1 MSLTPLNACSPVMRG
16 WGSVRALY
24 LEIRVRGRSVA
35 LSVSMRACLC
45 FDCTYLHVRAPYTSD
60 GATHLLYRARALSL
74 SPPLASSPLS
84 PSLSSSPFFLVQSI
98 PPASRGRMRS
108 QRRKYWDGISN
119 WGRRPRRGR
128 RRGYGPRQA
137 MGATLFLALE
147 AGWNVSSALDTWC
160 CLMSAPAALR

>member
-60 GATHLLYRARALSL
+60 GATHLLYHARALSL
-74 SPPLASSPLS
+74 PPSLRVPCLLLSPPLLFSLFRAYRLRPEGGCGHRDASTGMASATGAGREGAEDEATVPDRRWVPLCFW
-84 PSLSSSPFFLVQSI
+84 LWRQVGML
-98 PPASRGRMRS
+98 AAHLTRG
-108 QRRKYWDGISN
+108 
-119 WGRRPRRGR
+119 
-128 RRGYGPRQA
+128 
-137 MGATLFLALE
+137 
-147 AGWNVSSALDTWC
+147 VV
-160 CLMSAPAALR
+160 